1 MEKVEKGQNQDLNS
15 CPLEESTDA
24 LPAELHVLIETIIT
38 RIYYISK
45 SSIPWK
51 KKKKSALIFKRT
63 NEEGTRQRLLPWTLV
78 LLPADFYPQ
87 EVSQAASKMVLR
99 P

>member
-51 KKKKSALIFKRT
+51 KKRKAR
-63 NEEGTRQRLLPWTLV
+63 
-78 LLPADFYPQ
+78 
-87 EVSQAASKMVLR
+87 
-99 P
+99 